1 VRALTAVGLCAA
13 LVLGAC
19 DKKATFNNIDITGA
33 QYAREFALTDHTGA
47 RRTLAD
53 YRGKLVTVF
62 FGFVQ
67 CPDVCPATLQ
77 DMAAVKS
84 RLGDDSDRFQ
94 VLFVT
99 VDPERDSQDVLAKYM
114 ANFDASFVALRGNA
128 EETAKVA
135 KEFKIIFEKVPGQ
148 TPTSYTI
155 NHSAGTYVFDR
166 DGRVR
171 LFIRHAAGVDAI
183 VADLMRLL

>member
-1 VRALTAVGLCAA
+1 MRGRICVALCAA
-13 LVLGAC
+13 VVLSAC
-19 DKKATFNNIDITGA
+19 NKQASFKNVDITGA
-33 QYAREFALTDHTGA
+33 QYAREIALTDHTGV

-67 CPDVCPATLQ
+67 CPDVCPTTLH
-77 DMAAVKS
+77 DMAEVKK
-84 RLGDDSDRFQ
+84 RLGADGDKLQ
-94 VLFVT
+94 VLFIT
-99 VDPERDSQDVLAKYM
+99 VDPERDTREVLAQFVP
-114 ANFDASFVALRGNA
+114 AFDPGFVGLYGSA
-128 EETAKVA
+128 EETLKVT
-135 KEFKIIFEKVPGQ
+135 KEFKVIFEKVPGK

-166 DGRVR
+166 EGRVR

-183 VADLMRLL
+183 VADLKRLL

>member
-1 VRALTAVGLCAA
+1 MRVLLAVGVCAA
-13 LVLGAC
+13 LMTGGCGKQA
-19 DKKATFNNIDITGA
+19 AFNSVDISGA
-33 QYAREFALTDHTGA
+33 QYAREFALTDHNGA

-67 CPDVCPATLQ
+67 CPDVCPTTLQ
-77 DMAAVKS
+77 DMAEVRK
-84 RLGDDSDRFQ
+84 RLGRDGDRLQ

-99 VDPERDSQDVLAKYM
+99 VDPERDTQEVLAKYM
-114 ANFDASFVALRGNA
+114 ANFDASFVALRGDA
-128 EETAKVA
+128 EDTTKVT
-135 KEFKIIFEKVPGQ
+135 KEFKVVVQKVSGP
-148 TPTSYTI
+148 TPTSYTV

-171 LFIRHAAGVDAI
+171 LFVRHASGVDAI
-183 VADLMRLL
+183 VADLKRLF